1 MSTHPSQ
8 AEVREWRR
16 RFGVQCQQ
24 RAWELAQLTERNEA
38 QEREMLESARTA
50 VLYLEEVGSPSEL
63 ARAEAIQDLVVCLL
77 HPASDAP
84 QTAPAQA
91 A

>member
-1 MSTHPSQ
+1 
-8 AEVREWRR
+8 
-16 RFGVQCQQ
+16 
-24 RAWELAQLTERNEA
+24 
-38 QEREMLESARTA
+38 MLESARTA

-77 HPASDAP
+77 HPASDSP